1 MKILSLRFTNI
12 NSLKGDHYLSFQE
25 PPLSASGLI
34 LITGPTGAGKST
46 LLDVISLALYN
57 RIPRLPPLSKKEVGE
72 LNSIMTHHTREARA
86 EVSYESNGQRYISRW
101 SIEINRNGNLNDYHM
116 EIWHEN
122 SQQLLD
128 LKKSEVAAKNA
139 EIIGLN
145 YEQFIK
151 SIVLSQGEFA
161 QFLKAKHEDRSELLE
176 KITGT
181 EIYRH
186 IGKKAFEKHKEARQQ
201 LNMIQELFQQLPEVS
216 EEEVKQLEAYNLAT
230 EKELQRLSTEINQWG
245 QMVMRADQANQQMTA
260 LTAAKDALQTWHSQS
275 SDMDERKQLIQQY
288 EQLLALSGD
297 IHLLKAAASEV
308 QTLKSKTE
316 ENKEFALR
324 IEKEILVIQNRF
336 QELLKMP
343 WETDAILHKIE
354 EIREKNAAFQSQL
367 DVLLKKGSQLR
378 QQTDQY
384 VKVLNEGLR
393 QWYLPNIPAQQAIE
407 SLNTMIEQ
415 WSNQIP
421 EPPEDLTVLS
431 EQLTKLTNQKISLAE
446 AVIWSE
452 KVTQLKTE
460 SETLKQQLTLMHDE
474 SKVVTQNIAATQQKA
489 SQTTEE
495 INTLRKEKE
504 QRLQQIS
511 LNELRSNLQEDQPCP
526 LCGSTLHPYCDDSL
540 TFVIG
545 NLEIDLH
552 KKEMQ
557 YQELDRA
564 LRGLLA
570 LESSLSAQITL
581 SETRHASVQNE
592 KNIILQKLDDA
603 GWGDKDS
610 PTLSAQLATANEEAK
625 KIQFII
631 TAKQNTQQLIPLKSA
646 YEELLQTKN
655 QYDEIVTEREKS
667 LPSAKEWDEMKSA
680 LQRYQQLQQEA
691 TARQNML
698 KDLVQRTEDT
708 EARISLLNQN
718 LLKPLQALNIHDYQQ
733 AFAILSEKQ
742 AFEKNKEIIQ
752 DYERQGS
759 ALKQKKESLE
769 QEIALATNNL
779 PELSQWPDLKLH
791 WENMKNQAQQL
802 TESRGSISEKIK
814 QWHQAKDRQDDLVKQ
829 KELASIQV
837 KKYELL
843 NQLIGDATGKTF
855 SNYAQELTMQHIIL
869 LANRRLTGLTD
880 RYQLVLPVQDGR
892 TDLYVSDLYL
902 GGTER
907 SVKTLS
913 GGETFILSLAL
924 ALSLSDLASR
934 NVRLDSLFID
944 EGFGTLDNDTLDTVI
959 STLEKLQEENEKTIA
974 IISHVDSLK
983 ERIVSQIR
991 LIRDT
996 SGISRIQLV

>member
-12 NSLKGDHYLSFQE
+12 NSLKGDHYVSFQD

-86 EVSYESNGQRYISRW
+86 EVGYESNGQRYISRW

-186 IGKKAFEKHKEARQQ
+186 IGKKAYEKHKEARQQ
-201 LNMIQELFQQLPEVS
+201 LSMIQDLFQQLPETS
-216 EEEVKQLEAYNLAT
+216 EEELKQLEDANIAT
-230 EKELQRLSTEINQWG
+230 EKELLRLSTEINRWG
-245 QMVMRADQANQQMTA
+245 QMVMQAEHANQQ
-260 LTAAKDALQTWHSQS
+260 LTVLQATKEALQSWLLQS
-275 SDMDERKQLIQQY
+275 SDMDRRKQLIQQY
-288 EQLLALSGD
+288 EQLLTLSGD
-297 IHLLKAAASEV
+297 IHLLQAAASEL

-316 ENKEFALR
+316 ENR
-324 IEKEILVIQNRF
+324 QSVTQIEKEILAIQDRF

-343 WETDAILHKIE
+343 WETEAVRHKMDE
-354 EIREKNAAFQSQL
+354 FREKSAAFQSQL
-367 DVLLKKGSQLR
+367 DALLKKGSQLR
-378 QQTDQY
+378 QHTDQQ
-384 VKVLNEGLR
+384 VKLLNEGLIK
-393 QWYLPNIPAQQAIE
+393 WYQPNIPARQAID
-407 SLNTMIEQ
+407 SLHTMIEQ
-415 WSNQIP
+415 WNSQLTGQPDDLNQ
-421 EPPEDLTVLS
+421 LSVL
-431 EQLTKLTNQKISLAE
+431 LTKLTNQKVSLTE
-446 AVIWSE
+446 AIIWSE
-452 KVTQLKTE
+452 KVTHLASE
-460 SETLKQQLTLMHDE
+460 SATLEQQLALMRDE
-474 SKVVTQNIAATQQKA
+474 IKTATQNITATQQKA
-489 SQTTEE
+489 TQTSEE
-495 INTLRKEKE
+495 INKLRKEKE

-511 LNELRSNLQEDQPCP
+511 LNDLRSSLQEDEPCP
-526 LCGSTLHPYCDDSL
+526 LCGSTVHPYCDDRL

-552 KKEMQ
+552 KREKQ
-557 YQELDRA
+557 YEDLDQA
-564 LRGLLA
+564 LRGMLTRQ
-570 LESSLSAQITL
+570 SSLATQIAL
-581 SETRHASVQNE
+581 SEARHAGIQTE
-592 KNIILQKLDDA
+592 KDSSLQKLKDA

-610 PTLSAQLATANEEAK
+610 PTLSAELANVNEEAK
-625 KIQFII
+625 RLQGII
-631 TAKQNTQQLIPLKSA
+631 TTRQNTQQLIPLKTA
-646 YEELLQTKN
+646 YEELLQTKIE
-655 QYDEIVTEREKS
+655 YDETLKEKEMS

-691 TARQNML
+691 AALHNME
-698 KDLVQRTEDT
+698 KDLIQRSEDT
-708 EARISLLNQN
+708 EARVSQLSQTLQ
-718 LLKPLQALNIHDYQQ
+718 KPLQALNIHDYQQ
-733 AFAILSEKQ
+733 AFVVLSQKQ
-742 AFEKNKEIIQ
+742 AYEKNKEIILE
-752 DYERQGS
+752 YERQGT
-759 ALKQKKESLE
+759 AFKQKIEGLE
-769 QEIALATNNL
+769 QEITLTTQNL
-779 PELSQWPDLKLH
+779 PEAGQWPDLRQQ

-802 TESRGSISEKIK
+802 TETKGSNYEKIK
-814 QWHQAKDRQDDLVKQ
+814 QWHLAKARHDDLMKQ

-843 NQLIGDATGKTF
+843 NHLIGDATGKTF

-880 RYQLVLPVQDGR
+880 RYQLVLPGQDGR
-892 TDLYVSDLYL
+892 TDLYVADLYL

>member
-1 MKILSLRFTNI
+1 
-12 NSLKGDHYLSFQE
+12 
-25 PPLSASGLI
+25 
-34 LITGPTGAGKST
+34 
-46 LLDVISLALYN
+46 
-57 RIPRLPPLSKKEVGE
+57 
-72 LNSIMTHHTREARA
+72 
-86 EVSYESNGQRYISRW
+86 
-101 SIEINRNGNLNDYHM
+101 
-116 EIWHEN
+116 
-122 SQQLLD
+122 
-128 LKKSEVAAKNA
+128 
-139 EIIGLN
+139 
-145 YEQFIK
+145 
-151 SIVLSQGEFA
+151 
-161 QFLKAKHEDRSELLE
+161 
-176 KITGT
+176 
-181 EIYRH
+181 
-186 IGKKAFEKHKEARQQ
+186 
-201 LNMIQELFQQLPEVS
+201 
-216 EEEVKQLEAYNLAT
+216 
-230 EKELQRLSTEINQWG
+230 
-245 QMVMRADQANQQMTA
+245 MVMRADQANQQMTA

>member
-1 MKILSLRFTNI
+1 
-12 NSLKGDHYLSFQE
+12 
-25 PPLSASGLI
+25 
-34 LITGPTGAGKST
+34 
-46 LLDVISLALYN
+46 
-57 RIPRLPPLSKKEVGE
+57 
-72 LNSIMTHHTREARA
+72 
-86 EVSYESNGQRYISRW
+86 
-101 SIEINRNGNLNDYHM
+101 
-116 EIWHEN
+116 
-122 SQQLLD
+122 
-128 LKKSEVAAKNA
+128 
-139 EIIGLN
+139 
-145 YEQFIK
+145 
-151 SIVLSQGEFA
+151 
-161 QFLKAKHEDRSELLE
+161 
-176 KITGT
+176 
-181 EIYRH
+181 
-186 IGKKAFEKHKEARQQ
+186 
-201 LNMIQELFQQLPEVS
+201 
-216 EEEVKQLEAYNLAT
+216 
-230 EKELQRLSTEINQWG
+230 
-245 QMVMRADQANQQMTA
+245 
-260 LTAAKDALQTWHSQS
+260 
-275 SDMDERKQLIQQY
+275 
-288 EQLLALSGD
+288 
-297 IHLLKAAASEV
+297 
-308 QTLKSKTE
+308 
-316 ENKEFALR
+316 
-324 IEKEILVIQNRF
+324 
-336 QELLKMP
+336 
-343 WETDAILHKIE
+343 
-354 EIREKNAAFQSQL
+354 
-367 DVLLKKGSQLR
+367 
-378 QQTDQY
+378 
-384 VKVLNEGLR
+384 
-393 QWYLPNIPAQQAIE
+393 
-407 SLNTMIEQ
+407 MIEQ

>member
-959 STLEKLQEENEKTIA
+959 STLEK
-974 IISHVDSLK
+974 
-983 ERIVSQIR
+983 
-991 LIRDT
+991 
-996 SGISRIQLV
+996 

>member
-12 NSLKGDHYLSFQE
+12 NSLKGDHYVSFQD

-86 EVSYESNGQRYISRW
+86 EVGYESNGQRYISRW

-186 IGKKAFEKHKEARQQ
+186 IGKKAYEKHKEARQQ
-201 LNMIQELFQQLPEVS
+201 LSMIQDLFQQLPETS
-216 EEEVKQLEAYNLAT
+216 EEELKQLEDANIAT
-230 EKELQRLSTEINQWG
+230 EKELLRLSTEINRWG
-245 QMVMRADQANQQMTA
+245 QMVMQAEHANQQ
-260 LTAAKDALQTWHSQS
+260 LTVLQATKEALQSWLLQS
-275 SDMDERKQLIQQY
+275 SDMDRRKQLIQQY
-288 EQLLALSGD
+288 EQLLTLSGD
-297 IHLLKAAASEV
+297 IHLLQAAASEL

-316 ENKEFALR
+316 ENR
-324 IEKEILVIQNRF
+324 QSVTQIEKEILAIQDRF

-343 WETDAILHKIE
+343 WETEAVRHKMDE
-354 EIREKNAAFQSQL
+354 FREKSAAFQSQL
-367 DVLLKKGSQLR
+367 DALLKKGSQLR
-378 QQTDQY
+378 QHTDQQ
-384 VKVLNEGLR
+384 VKLLNEGLIK
-393 QWYLPNIPAQQAIE
+393 WYQPNIPARQAID
-407 SLNTMIEQ
+407 SLHTMIEQ
-415 WSNQIP
+415 WNSQLTGQPDDLNQ
-421 EPPEDLTVLS
+421 LSVL
-431 EQLTKLTNQKISLAE
+431 LTKLTNQKVSLTE
-446 AVIWSE
+446 AIIWSE
-452 KVTQLKTE
+452 KVTHLASE
-460 SETLKQQLTLMHDE
+460 SATLEQQLALMRDE
-474 SKVVTQNIAATQQKA
+474 IKTATQNITATQQKA
-489 SQTTEE
+489 TQTSEE
-495 INTLRKEKE
+495 INKLRKEKE

-511 LNELRSNLQEDQPCP
+511 LNDLRSSLQEDEPCP
-526 LCGSTLHPYCDDSL
+526 LCGSTVHPYCDDRL

-552 KKEMQ
+552 KREKQ
-557 YQELDRA
+557 YEDLDQA
-564 LRGLLA
+564 LRGMLTRQ
-570 LESSLSAQITL
+570 SSLATQIAL
-581 SETRHASVQNE
+581 SEARHAGIQTE
-592 KNIILQKLDDA
+592 KDSSLQKLKDA

-610 PTLSAQLATANEEAK
+610 PTLSAELANVNEEAK
-625 KIQFII
+625 RLQGII
-631 TAKQNTQQLIPLKSA
+631 TTRQNTQQLIPLKTA
-646 YEELLQTKN
+646 YEELLQTKIE
-655 QYDEIVTEREKS
+655 YDETLKEKEMS
-667 LPSAKEWDEMKSA
+667 LPSVKEWDEMKSA

-691 TARQNML
+691 AALHNME
-698 KDLVQRTEDT
+698 KDLIQRSEDT
-708 EARISLLNQN
+708 EARVSQLSQTLQ
-718 LLKPLQALNIHDYQQ
+718 KPLQALNIHDYQQ
-733 AFAILSEKQ
+733 AFVVLSQKQ
-742 AFEKNKEIIQ
+742 AYEKNKEIILE
-752 DYERQGS
+752 YERQGT
-759 ALKQKKESLE
+759 AFKQKIEGLE
-769 QEIALATNNL
+769 QEITLTTQNL
-779 PELSQWPDLKLH
+779 PEAGQWPDLRQQ

-802 TESRGSISEKIK
+802 TETKGSNYEKIK
-814 QWHQAKDRQDDLVKQ
+814 QWHLAKARHDDLMKQ

-843 NQLIGDATGKTF
+843 NHLIGDATGKTF

-880 RYQLVLPVQDGR
+880 RYQLVLPGQDGR
-892 TDLYVSDLYL
+892 TDLYVADLYL